1 MRDSRVPR
9 GRHASMT
16 WEAREAREAR
26 ERPRHSSTA
35 APTGVGTA
43 ILALVV
49 LAASL
54 ALTAGALRIC
64 DGGLVVSGI
73 TAMGVWAFLIIAMR
87 SEVLRRNM
95 VPVALLYFLA
105 VPAILVLSATD
116 AGPYTGKQAFEC
128 LFAYQ
133 PMGFGIGLFG
143 GMISAT
149 WND

>member
-9 GRHASMT
+9 GRHARET
-16 WEAREAREAR
+16 WEAR
-26 ERPRHSSTA
+26 ERPRHSSAA

-73 TAMGVWAFLIIAMR
+73 TAVGVWAFLIIAMR